1 MPKVRLELAAATFQ
15 HATHHQ
21 TMLWSPPQV
30 ELVDELEVRNLDT
43 NGDKPEMVNQLLD
56 ELITQVRSH
65 SC

>member
-1 MPKVRLELAAATFQ
+1 
-15 HATHHQ
+15 
-21 TMLWSPPQV
+21 MLWSPPQV